1 MALSME
7 PIARHATTK
16 PSDVPNTAKAK
27 TTSKTNFVSSL
38 FYLRSLRLLFK
49 KTGRVQRVRLS
60 KASLP
65 STRKLAE

>member
-38 FYLRSLRLLFK
+38 FYLGSLRLLFE
-49 KTGRVQRVRLS
+49 KTGKEQIDRNF
-60 KASLP
+60 KASFA
-65 STRKLAE
+65 KY